1 MGNQYLQEVTGL
13 IEKQQGNRG
22 PVWLCGKQLL
32 EMIAA
37 DEAACKLV
45 LDDLKHGGLTLAGC
59 EGEIRKFACTHG
71 NCCTGPEAATVIRKY
86 FGLPDK
92 GKQPAPIPAPAPAA
106 PEADT
111 VNLEDFFG

>member
-1 MGNQYLQEVTGL
+1 MGNQYLQEVTEL
-13 IEKQQGNRG
+13 IEKQQGGRG

-45 LDDLKHGGLTLAGC
+45 LDDLKHGGLTLKGC
-59 EGEIRKFACTHG
+59 EGEIWKFACKNG
-71 NCCTGPEAATVIRKY
+71 SCCTGPEAETVIRKY

-92 GKQPAPIPAPAPAA
+92 GQQPDPVPAPEEPT
-106 PEADT
+106 ADT

>member
-1 MGNQYLQEVTGL
+1 MQNQYLQEVTGL
-13 IEKQQGNRG
+13 IEKQQGKRG
-22 PVWLCGKQLL
+22 PVWLCGMQLL

-45 LDDLKHGGLTLAGC
+45 LDDLKHGGLTLNGC
-59 EGEIRKFACTHG
+59 EGEIRKFATGHG
-71 NCCTGPEAATVIRKY
+71 GCCTGPEAETVIRKY

-92 GKQPAPIPAPAPAA
+92 GKQPEPEQKPAA
-106 PEADT
+106 PAADT

>member
-1 MGNQYLQEVTGL
+1 MGNQYLQEATEL
-13 IEKQQGNRG
+13 IGKQQGERG

-45 LDDLKHGGLTLAGC
+45 LDDLKHGGLSLKGC
-59 EGEIRKFACTHG
+59 EGEIRKFACAHG
-71 NCCTGPEAATVIRKY
+71 NCCTGPEAETVIRKY

-92 GKQPAPIPAPAPAA
+92 GEK
-106 PEADT
+106 PEQKPGPVEPTHDI

>member
-13 IEKQQGNRG
+13 IEKQQGKRG
-22 PVWLCGKQLL
+22 PVWLCGMQLL

-45 LDDLKHGGLTLAGC
+45 LDDLKHGGLTLTGC
-59 EGEIRKFACTHG
+59 ESEIRKFATGHG
-71 NCCTGPEAATVIRKY
+71 NCCTGPEAETVIRKY
-86 FGLPDK
+86 FGLPAK
-92 GKQPAPIPAPAPAA
+92 GKQPVSVPAA
-106 PEADT
+106 AMPAADT